1 MLKKI
6 KILAVI
12 FLACLLLMTFCGRQK
27 SEWQGE
33 VYESD
38 GVKIIRNPKKPMHEK
53 DVFDL
58 ELELSIGGK
67 EVQKEEYMFTNIKEM
82 CVDDHENIYVLDPN
96 QKSVKKFNHQGEFVQ
111 SIGSLGQG
119 PGEYGWPWDICL
131 SSNELAVLDLI
142 YRRIIL
148 YSLDGVY
155 IKHINTFK
163 KGQPFDIKMNSN
175 QEFIVYTL
183 GSGQQRTYQ
192 LIRFNADF
200 IKIDVI
206 DSFKRDKLPIL
217 ESISPNIHWCL
228 SKKDEIIW
236 GFSDRYEIKIQNAQG
251 KVTTRILRNYDPVP
265 VDEKE
270 YAEQIKIKFGGRAPG
285 PQFQQKLPR
294 FHPAFHSILTDDK
307 GRIYIGVFD
316 KTEDKNNTYD
326 ILDAEGRYIAK
337 MQLQVTPF
345 LFKKGKLYSLKQDPE
360 GYFSIDRYQ
369 MKWKS
374 IKNH

>member
-1 MLKKI
+1 MIKKVVF
-6 KILAVI
+6 LAV
-12 FLACLLLMTFCGRQK
+12 FSLSSLLILSFCGKKK

-33 VYESD
+33 IYESD
-38 GVKIIRNPKKPMHEK
+38 EVKIIRNPKKPMY
-53 DVFDL
+53 DRNVLDL

-67 EVQKEEYMFTNIKEM
+67 DVPKEEYMFTNIKEI
-82 CVDDHENIYVLDPN
+82 CVDDQENFYILDPN
-96 QKSVKKFNHQGEFVQ
+96 QKSIKKFNRKGEFLFT
-111 SIGSLGQG
+111 IGRSGQG

-131 SSNELAVLDLI
+131 SSNELAVLDII
-142 YRRIIL
+142 YRRIIF

-155 IKHINTFK
+155 IKHLNTFK

-183 GSGQQRTYQ
+183 GYGQQRTYQ

-236 GFSDRYEIKIQNAQG
+236 GYSDRYEIKIQNAQG
-251 KVTTRILRNYDPVP
+251 KLTTRILRNYDPVP

-285 PQFQQKLPR
+285 PQFQQKLPK
-294 FHPAFHSILTDDK
+294 FHPAFHSLLSDDK

-316 KTEDKNNTYD
+316 KTEDNNSTYD
-326 ILDAEGRYIAK
+326 ILDAEGRYLAK

-360 GYFSIDRYQ
+360 GYLVICRYK
-369 MKWKS
+369 MKWKN
-374 IKNH
+374 I